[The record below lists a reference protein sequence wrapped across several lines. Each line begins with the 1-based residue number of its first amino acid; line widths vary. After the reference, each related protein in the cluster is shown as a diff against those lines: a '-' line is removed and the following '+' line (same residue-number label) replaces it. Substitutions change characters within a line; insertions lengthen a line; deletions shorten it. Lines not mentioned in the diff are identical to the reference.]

1 VYSEEGDL
9 VLIVDDNPANVQVLG
24 GILKEAGYLVSVVR
38 SGAQALSW
46 VEQGVPD
53 LVLLD
58 VMMPGMDGY
67 ETCRRLKVMDKMKP
81 IPIIFLTARAET
93 EDVVLGFEVGGVD
106 YVTKPFQ
113 AAELLARIRTHLELK
128 RAREEIATLRGFI
141 PICASCKS
149 IRDDAGLW
157 EQVESYIARHS
168 EAVFSHSI
176 CPDCMEKLYPEL
188 LDEE

>member
-1 VYSEEGDL
+1 MYSEEGNL

-24 GILKEAGYLVSVVR
+24 SILKEAGYLISVVR

-58 VMMPGMDGY
+58 IMMPDMDGY
-67 ETCRRLKVMDKMKP
+67 ETCRRLKAMDKMKP
-81 IPIIFLTARAET
+81 IPIIFLTARAQT
-93 EDVVLGFEVGGVD
+93 EDIVLGFEVGGVD

-113 AAELLARIRTHLELK
+113 TAELLARIRTHLELK
-128 RAREEIATLRGFI
+128 RARDEIATLRGFI

-157 EQVESYIARHS
+157 EQVENYIARHS

-188 LDEE
+188 LDEK

>member
-1 VYSEEGDL
+1 MSKILIIDDEPDVRDIIRYNLAKEGHEL
-9 VLIVDDNPANVQVLG
+9 ETAENGLEGLKKVD
-24 GILKEAGYLVSVVR
+24 SFH
-38 SGAQALSW
+38 
-46 VEQGVPD
+46 PD
-53 LVLLD
+53 LVILD
-58 VMMPGMDGY
+58 MMMPGMDGY

-81 IPIIFLTARAET
+81 IPIIFLTARAQT